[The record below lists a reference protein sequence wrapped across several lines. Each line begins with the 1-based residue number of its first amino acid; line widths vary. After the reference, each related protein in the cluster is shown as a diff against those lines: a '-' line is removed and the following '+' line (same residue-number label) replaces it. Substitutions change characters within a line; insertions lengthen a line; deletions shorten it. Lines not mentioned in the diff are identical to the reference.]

1 MYLQDISQQLTI
13 YVGICLFIAGI
24 IGNGINIWIFIGKR
38 SYRTTP
44 CTFYFLIE
52 SIYNILIVCISLS
65 DRILN
70 IGFDVDIKHESNLW
84 CKIRQF
90 SLAVLSPLSITC
102 SCLAMIDQFL
112 VTSRS
117 QSLRNCSQMKWTYR
131 KTILLIYLNYFEP
144 KLAVYDETSIMEK
157 YHQTLATNRPEIDL
171 KRPLRFGGDS
181 ESKFCFYLYLGIKS
195 TPCCINAA
203 KAKNKVFKIENL
215 FDNCGVV
222 SSSILHSY
230 GEKRETRNKIT
241 LTPMYANVTHIQISP
256 DNGAINEKIP
266 LEENDRTNYGFVFV
280 NFKPGFGFSGL
291 LIKMLM
297 PRFIHGLLKSTTL
310 SR

>member
-131 KTILLIYLNYFEP
+131 MLIIANIIWFSNGIPYVFYYNVGSVTNSCVNTNPNFDIYIPIFLLGMLFLIPISVMSLFGWLTYRN
-144 KLAVYDETSIMEK
+144 I
-157 YHQTLATNRPEIDL
+157 HQTIALVKQNIDYQLVKMTLFQVGLAIVSFFPYGIYNTYALLTTNLTKNNNRTNMLISVL
-171 KRPLRFGGDS
+171 SIITLV
-181 ESKFCFYLYLGIKS
+181 FYLFN
-195 TPCCINAA
+195 T
-203 KAKNKVFKIENL
+203 VNL
-215 FDNCGVV
+215 SF
-222 SSSILHSY
+222 Y
-230 GEKRETRNKIT
+230 
-241 LTPMYANVTHIQISP
+241 Y
-256 DNGAINEKIP
+256 
-266 LEENDRTNYGFVFV
+266 F
-280 NFKPGFGFSGL
+280 
-291 LIKMLM
+291 
-297 PRFIHGLLKSTTL
+297 
-310 SR
+310 